1 MRCMVFLNFL
11 PRMVWKRKSCNCHV
25 NGESMLTITTD
36 KNILE
41 KLAALLRAEA
51 SGSCVRL
58 KEYTIGGG

>member
-1 MRCMVFLNFL
+1 
-11 PRMVWKRKSCNCHV
+11 MVWKRKSCNCHV